1 MTPSLRLPRAF
12 IVTYARLS
20 AIDAAEAHSDAAI
33 GRTYAVTT
41 LSDARI
47 TLTDAVIVLSDAV
60 IVWSDARTAFRSP
73 NATSVMMV
81 RLAGPPARRD
91 PPPSKSNKAP
101 SSRRT
106 AKGNASMVDR
116 ALRAR

>member
-1 MTPSLRLPRAF
+1 LT
-12 IVTYARLS
+12 
-20 AIDAAEAHSDAAI
+20 DAAITLSDALIVRSNAAITLSDALIVWSDAAI
-33 GRTYAVTT
+33 VRTYAVIT

-91 PPPSKSNKAP
+91 PPPADRLSAFPVAAP
-101 SSRRT
+101 SS
-106 AKGNASMVDR
+106 APN
-116 ALRAR
+116 

>member
-12 IVTYARLS
+12 IVAYARLS

-47 TLTDAVIVLSDAV
+47 TLTDAFIVLSDAV
-60 IVWSDARTAFRSP
+60 IVWSDARIAFCSP

-91 PPPSKSNKAP
+91 PPPADRPSAFPVAAP
-101 SSRRT
+101 SSVPTGGRPF
-106 AKGNASMVDR
+106 A
-116 ALRAR
+116 